1 MVELADF
8 FFSFP
13 KLLLSE
19 FTLNMVESISAITL
33 KCLVMGL
40 SRCDHQT
47 SNSAEESFNISKGI
61 KMPEDVI
68 SQKSDV
74 VLSSM
79 FVMVEPCPMAIFPQ
93 TVQSESEPQVFVGH
107 LKCDQCD

>member
-1 MVELADF
+1 
-8 FFSFP
+8 
-13 KLLLSE
+13 
-19 FTLNMVESISAITL
+19 MVESISEIRL

-79 FVMVEPCPMAIFPQ
+79 SVMVEPCPMAIIS
-93 TVQSESEPQVFVGH
+93 TDCAVRVRATGVCWALEM
-107 LKCDQCD
+107 

>member
-1 MVELADF
+1 
-8 FFSFP
+8 
-13 KLLLSE
+13 
-19 FTLNMVESISAITL
+19 MVESISAIRL

-40 SRCDHQT
+40 SRCDRQT
-47 SNSAEESFNISKGI
+47 SNSVEESFNISKGI

-79 FVMVEPCPMAIFPQ
+79 SVMVERCPMAISLQ
-93 TVQSESEPQVFVGH
+93 AVQSESEPQVFVGH

>member
-1 MVELADF
+1 
-8 FFSFP
+8 
-13 KLLLSE
+13 
-19 FTLNMVESISAITL
+19 
-33 KCLVMGL
+33 MGL

-79 FVMVEPCPMAIFPQ
+79 SDGGALSNGDISTDCAVRVRATGVCWALEM
-93 TVQSESEPQVFVGH
+93 
-107 LKCDQCD
+107 

>member
-1 MVELADF
+1 
-8 FFSFP
+8 
-13 KLLLSE
+13 
-19 FTLNMVESISAITL
+19 MVESISAITL

-79 FVMVEPCPMAIFPQ
+79 SVMVEPCPMAIIS
-93 TVQSESEPQVFVGH
+93 TDCAVRVRATGVCWALEM
-107 LKCDQCD
+107 

>member
-1 MVELADF
+1 
-8 FFSFP
+8 
-13 KLLLSE
+13 
-19 FTLNMVESISAITL
+19 MVESISAIRL

-79 FVMVEPCPMAIFPQ
+79 SVMVEPCPMAIIS
-93 TVQSESEPQVFVGH
+93 TDCAVRVRATGVCWALEM
-107 LKCDQCD
+107 